1 MNIKDMNK
9 TMFGYFTELT
19 TFLRD
24 TTGLVVSYVK
34 GLLFGDPFITETPVH
49 IQEDNETP
57 VHIQE
62 DNETPVHIQPI
73 VTVTETTSALDG
85 AVRSY
90 VVEVD
95 RPTDPITFMRLV
107 KPKVLGE
114 IFRRETKVY
123 MGLECAME
131 KIGVGDEAEDTY
143 VSHFRTKCDRLL
155 DESEYEEFYDGM
167 VDTILLHFAEYQKR
181 GSGWRLDHIRHL
193 NVKVSLNKPLKGG
206 SHIPLPKKL
215 RNKGAIINMKN
226 KDDMCFKWAVTR
238 ALNPVDR
245 DSERV
250 TKKLRKQSEQ
260 YNWEGVDFPITLK
273 DIKTFEK
280 NNNIFV
286 NVFGFDED
294 NGKSYVY
301 PRYNPKGDCM
311 GRVRL
316 MLITEGVGDHVRS
329 HYTVV
334 KCMSRLLQ
342 RQSTKNRCKRFYCD
356 NCLNGFTSEE
366 VLRDHEIYCG
376 GGDCVR
382 SEYPKEGE
390 YVSFKSYSKT
400 VKHPFVIYADFECF
414 TTPVETVNNNSNKA
428 YTAKYQKHEPSGFC
442 YYVKCS
448 EEGVYDK
455 EPVMYTKE
463 SKHDDVPKKFVES
476 LENTLRE
483 IVELYDN
490 PKKMIYGREEKRMY
504 KNELQC
510 YICQREFDS
519 EDKKLIKVRDHC
531 HLTGRYRG
539 AAHSKCNLEIR
550 TPNFVPVVFHN
561 LEGYDSHLFIR
572 NLGVSEGDIDSIPKN
587 DEKYISF
594 TKHVVV
600 GTYIDK
606 ESGETKNRYKKLR
619 FIDSFKFMNSGL
631 AKLVDNLDKET
642 KVRVTNKFYDGRSLD
657 LLLRKGVYPYDYMGG
672 YDKLSETRL
681 PFIEDFYSKLNDED
695 ISPEDYTHAQNVWN
709 HFGCKTMRDYHDL
722 YLKSDVL
729 LLADVFETFRDL
741 CMLNY

>member
-34 GLLFGDPFITETPVH
+34 GLLFGDPFIT
-49 IQEDNETP
+49 ETP

-455 EPVMYTKE
+455 EPVLFTKE
-463 SKHDDVPKKFVES
+463 NEHDDVSKRFVKC
-476 LENTLRE
+476 LEGTLKE

-490 PKKMIYGREEKRMY
+490 PKSMKFGESDREMHNLSTRCHVCQHDLTV
-504 KNELQC
+504 NGEL
-510 YICQREFDS
+510 
-519 EDKKLIKVRDHC
+519 DKVKDHC

-539 AAHSKCNLEIR
+539 AAHNKCNLAIR
-550 TPNFVPVVFHN
+550 NPKFIPVVFHN
-561 LEGYDSHLFIR
+561 LEGYDSHLFIK
-572 NLGVSEGDIDSIPKN
+572 NLGVSEGWIRCIPKT

-594 TKHVVV
+594 TKSVVV
-600 GTYIDK
+600 GEYIDK
-606 ESGETKNRYKKLR
+606 DGEVRTRKGSLR
-619 FIDSFKFMNSGL
+619 FIDSIKFMSAGL
-631 AKLVDNLDKET
+631 GNLVSNLEED
-642 KVRVTNKFYDGRSLD
+642 RFRCISKFYGGERLS
-657 LLLRKGVYPYDYMGG
+657 LLLRKGVYPYDYMSELT
-672 YDKLSETRL
+672 KLNDTCL
-681 PFIEDFYSKLNDED
+681 PVIKGFYNRLNDED
-695 ISPEDYTHAQNVWN
+695 ISTEDYNHAQNVWD

>member
-238 ALNPVDR
+238 ALNPVDG

-455 EPVMYTKE
+455 EPVLFTKE
-463 SKHDDVPKKFVES
+463 NEHDDVSKRFVKC
-476 LENTLRE
+476 LEGTLKE

-490 PKKMIYGREEKRMY
+490 PKSMKFGESDREMHNLSTRCHVCQHDLTV
-504 KNELQC
+504 NGEL
-510 YICQREFDS
+510 
-519 EDKKLIKVRDHC
+519 DKVKDHC

-539 AAHSKCNLEIR
+539 AAHSKCNLAIR
-550 TPNFVPVVFHN
+550 NPKFIPVVFHN
-561 LEGYDSHLFIR
+561 LEGYDSHLFIK
-572 NLGVSEGDIDSIPKN
+572 NLGVSEGWIRCIPKT

-594 TKHVVV
+594 TKSVVV
-600 GTYIDK
+600 GEYIDK
-606 ESGETKNRYKKLR
+606 DGEVRTRKGSLR
-619 FIDSFKFMNSGL
+619 FIDSIKFMSAGL
-631 AKLVDNLDKET
+631 GNLVSNLEED
-642 KVRVTNKFYDGRSLD
+642 RFRCISKFYGGERLS
-657 LLLRKGVYPYDYMGG
+657 LLLRKGVYPYDYMSELT
-672 YDKLSETRL
+672 KLNDTCL
-681 PFIEDFYSKLNDED
+681 PDIKGFYNRLNDED
-695 ISPEDYTHAQNVWN
+695 ISPEDYNHAQNVWD

>member
-455 EPVMYTKE
+455 EPVLFTKE
-463 SKHDDVPKKFVES
+463 NEHDDVSKRFVKC
-476 LENTLRE
+476 LEGTLKE

-490 PKKMIYGREEKRMY
+490 PKSMKFGESDREMHNLSTRCHVCQHDLTV
-504 KNELQC
+504 NGEL
-510 YICQREFDS
+510 
-519 EDKKLIKVRDHC
+519 DKVKDHC

-539 AAHSKCNLEIR
+539 AAHSKCNLAIR
-550 TPNFVPVVFHN
+550 NPKFIPVVFHN
-561 LEGYDSHLFIR
+561 LEGYDSHLFIK
-572 NLGVSEGDIDSIPKN
+572 NLGVSEGWIRCIPKT

-594 TKHVVV
+594 TKSVVV
-600 GTYIDK
+600 GEYIDK
-606 ESGETKNRYKKLR
+606 DGEVRTRKGSLR
-619 FIDSFKFMNSGL
+619 FIDSIKFMSAGL
-631 AKLVDNLDKET
+631 GNLVSNLEED
-642 KVRVTNKFYDGRSLD
+642 RFRCISKFYGGERLS
-657 LLLRKGVYPYDYMGG
+657 LLLRKGVYPYDYMSELT
-672 YDKLSETRL
+672 KLNDTCL
-681 PFIEDFYSKLNDED
+681 PVIKGFYNRLNDED
-695 ISPEDYTHAQNVWN
+695 ISTEDYNHAQNVWD